1 MISIFEEAILV
12 LQSHYGPQ
20 LSDTTPFKPVM
31 YQLSSPHPKSPPP
44 PPPPPKVVNNI
55 KFSKP
60 KASLTILLINE
71 QYNTVFK
78 QKNNK
83 FYFNYLSLQHQK
95 PQQ

>member
-1 MISIFEEAILV
+1 MLP
-12 LQSHYGPQ
+12 SHYGPQ

-31 YQLSSPHPKSPPP
+31 YYLSSPHPQSPSPPGPPP
-44 PPPPPKVVNNI
+44 PQVVNNI

-71 QYNTVFK
+71 QYNTVLK
-78 QKNNK
+78 QKNNI